1 MLRGPLRA
9 GVATLALALGTFTA
23 SAPALAQAVTPP
35 ATDPSA
41 SQDAASD
48 HAEARPSL
56 PQQSADSGQ
65 SDGESLHDVIVTG
78 THIAR
83 PELQSA
89 MPISVISAEDAQ
101 NYGRDTIYDSL
112 LLNPAIGPGLG
123 EMNSGGQ
130 EYDQGVANINLRNL
144 GANRSLVLVDGQR
157 WVSGGARTSAVDL
170 NTIPSALIDHYEV
183 VTGGASA
190 VYGADAIAGAVN
202 IIMKKEV
209 KGLHLS
215 FTDGISDQ
223 GDAAQRHGQISFGK
237 EFAGGRGHILF
248 GADYTSTDPISDAE
262 RGLTNH
268 RYVYEPN
275 SANNLAPGIPK
286 STGPNDG
293 IPDNVLVDYKQFYRS
308 SVPTFCVYAGK
319 SPCGSNAGQ
328 WYQLINGQL
337 TSIPKSSY
345 MVYGSPSDVGVET
358 DNGTGGL
365 PDTVDGLYTNVLMRI
380 KSVKASGMLRANYEL
395 TPSITWNNFF
405 SFAHSYT
412 RGNTEWP
419 VVRDDERATN
429 WYGGGPGEVAK
440 LTDPYLPAS
449 LRAFMVANNITS
461 IPLDRTYANLPTPWE
476 IHNRDNISFGT
487 DVGGALIGQ
496 LTWGAFGR
504 FGQVI
509 DHIETEN
516 ALGGNEWLQAR
527 NAIVDPVTGVI
538 ECADPAARAA
548 GCAPFNYYTTDAPSQ
563 AFDNYALK
571 NRFERTMNSMLNT
584 GVHTEGS
591 VLHLPYGDLAI
602 AAGVEWRQET
612 LHTTDDPDTAKVA
625 DILLGGADYSAHP
638 EMYARRR
645 TLEAYGEVNVPLLK
659 DLPFAKRLSIEG
671 AYRFSHY
678 NDNPDTGTWK
688 AGGSWEPI
696 SGVTFRGTYSYA
708 VRVPNF
714 GELLSPATVT
724 SGAAIADPCSTSY
737 IKSNPNYA
745 STCAG
750 VLASRGGLALPYPNT
765 NRPNLLAGGNPD
777 LTPETARTYTIGA
790 VFEPK
795 FLHNFDLTVDYWK
808 INITNVITT
817 LSDTTIL
824 DNCYGLGTTP
834 NAAYCQFVTRNPT
847 GTGYQAG
854 YNAQNDPTGQYLL
867 DGTIQSVDNS
877 RYVNL
882 AGMEA
887 RGIDVAANYHVPIGA
902 GLFTASLSGS
912 YTLNQ
917 ITYASADE
925 PGIDYAGKYTYPRF
939 KATLMTSYSIGKVTL
954 GVNTRFISATE
965 YDPTKSE
972 EYYEFQHIPAYVYND
987 VTLNFRATRQFTLSF
1002 GVKNIS
1008 NVSVPLE
1015 LLANTI
1021 SPHLANGSTSGA
1033 AGAAYY
1039 DEIGRYVFAKIN
1051 LNF

>member
-1 MLRGPLRA
+1 LDSRNAA
-9 GVATLALALGTFTA
+9 GGGT
-23 SAPALAQAVTPP
+23 
-35 ATDPSA
+35 
-41 SQDAASD
+41 DAA
-48 HAEARPSL
+48 PSL
-56 PQQSADSGQ
+56 PQQTVAKTVGSERHNA
-65 SDGESLHDVIVTG
+65 ESLHEIIVTG

-89 MPISVISAEDAQ
+89 MPISVISADDAA

-144 GANRSLVLVDGQR
+144 GANRSLVVVDGQR

-170 NTIPSALIDHYEV
+170 NTIPSALIDRYEV

-190 VYGADAIAGAVN
+190 VYGADAITGAVN
-202 IIMKKEV
+202 IIMKREV

-215 FTDGISDQ
+215 FTNGISEQ
-223 GDAAQRHGQISFGK
+223 GDAAQRHAQLSTGT
-237 EFAGGRGHILF
+237 EFAGGRGHIMF
-248 GADYTSTDPISDAE
+248 GADFTSTDPITDAQ
-262 RGLTNH
+262 RGLTNR

-275 SANNLAPGIPK
+275 SKDNLAPGIPK

-308 SVPTFCVYAGK
+308 TVPTFCVFNNK
-319 SPCGSNAGQ
+319 TPCGSNAGQ
-328 WYQLINGQL
+328 WYQLINGQV
-337 TSIPKSSY
+337 TSIPQSSY
-345 MVYGSPSDVGVET
+345 TIYGSPSDTGVMT

-365 PDTVDGLYTNVLMRI
+365 PDAVDGLYTNVLMRI
-380 KSVKASGMLRANYEL
+380 KSVKASGMFRANYEL
-395 TPSITWNNFF
+395 TPAITWNGFV
-405 SFAHSYT
+405 SFAHTYV

-429 WYGGGPGEVAK
+429 WYGGTTGEIAR
-440 LTDPYLPAS
+440 LTDPYLPNA
-449 LRAFMVANNITS
+449 LRAFMVANKISS

-476 IHNRDNISFGT
+476 IHDRNNITVGT
-487 DVGGALIGQ
+487 DVGGK
-496 LTWGAFGR
+496 LTNRLNWGSFVR

-527 NAIVDPVTGVI
+527 NVIADPVTGQAV
-538 ECADPAARAA
+538 CADTAARAG
-548 GCAPFNYYTTDAPSQ
+548 GCVPFNIYTTDAPSQ

-571 NRFERTMNSMLNT
+571 NRFERTMNSMLNA

-591 VLHLPYGDLAI
+591 VLTLPYGDLAI
-602 AAGVEWRQET
+602 AAGIEARQET
-612 LHTTDDPDTAKVA
+612 LHTTDDPDTVKVA
-625 DILLGGADYSAHP
+625 DILKGGADYSAHP

-645 TLEAYGEVNVPLLK
+645 TIEAYGEVNVPLLK
-659 DLPFAKRLSIEG
+659 DLPFARRLAIEG

-678 NDNPDTGTWK
+678 NDNPNTSTWK
-688 AGGSWEPI
+688 AGGSWEPV
-696 SGVTFRGTYSYA
+696 SGFTLRGTYSYA

-724 SGAAIADPCSTSY
+724 SGAAIADPCSTNY
-737 IKSNPNYA
+737 IKANPNYA
-745 STCAG
+745 ANCAG

-765 NRPNLLAGGNPD
+765 NRPNLLAGGNPN
-777 LTPETARTYTIGA
+777 LTPEKARTYTIGA
-790 VFEPK
+790 VFQPK
-795 FLHNFDLTVDYWK
+795 FLRNFDLTVDYWK
-808 INITNVITT
+808 VHINNVITT

-834 NAAYCQFVTRNPT
+834 DAAYCQFVTRNPT

-854 YNAQNDPTGQYLL
+854 YNASNDPTGQYLL
-867 DGTIQSVDNS
+867 DGTINSVDNS

-887 RGIDVAANYHVPIGA
+887 RGIDVAANYHVHIGE
-902 GLFTASLSGS
+902 GLFTAHLSGT

-917 ITYASADE
+917 ITFASASE

-939 KATLMTSYSIGKVTL
+939 KATLMTSYSIGKITV

-965 YDPTKSE
+965 YDPTKSL

-987 VTLNFRATRQFTLSF
+987 VTLNFRATRQLTLSA

-1008 NVSVPLE
+1008 NVQVPLE
-1015 LLANTI
+1015 LYANTI

-1039 DEIGRYVFAKIN
+1039 DAIGRYFFAKVDV
-1051 LNF
+1051 NF

>member
-1 MLRGPLRA
+1 MFRHPLRA
-9 GVATLALALGTFTA
+9 SVATFALALGTLVGSSPVYAQTA
-23 SAPALAQAVTPP
+23 ATPP
-35 ATDPSA
+35 AADPSDKQPA
-41 SQDAASD
+41 PGDNDDAGKD
-48 HAEARPSL
+48 I
-56 PQQSADSGQ
+56 
-65 SDGESLHDVIVTG
+65 IVTG

-83 PELQSA
+83 PELESA
-89 MPISVISAEDAQ
+89 MPISIIKAEDAA
-101 NYGRDTIYDSL
+101 NFGRDTVYDAL

-144 GANRSLVLVDGQR
+144 GANRSLVVVDGQR

-170 NTIPSALIDHYEV
+170 NTIPSALIDRYEV

-190 VYGADAIAGAVN
+190 VYGADAITGAVN

-209 KGLHLS
+209 KGVHFS
-215 FTDGISDQ
+215 FTDGISEQ
-223 GDAAQRHGQISFGK
+223 GDAAQRHG
-237 EFAGGRGHILF
+237 EFSAGTTFASGRGNILF
-248 GADYTSTDPISDAE
+248 GADFTSTDPIADNQ
-262 RGLTNH
+262 RGLSNH

-275 SANNLAPGIPK
+275 SRDNLAPGIPK
-286 STGPNDG
+286 STGPNDS

-308 SVPTFCVYAGK
+308 TVPTFCVFNNK
-319 SPCGSNAGQ
+319 TPCGSNAGQ

-337 TSIPKSSY
+337 TSIPQSSY
-345 MVYGSPSDVGVET
+345 TIYGTPSDTGVMT

-380 KSVKASGMLRANYEL
+380 KSVKSSGMFRANYEL
-395 TPSITWNNFF
+395 TPAITWNGFV
-405 SFAHSYT
+405 SFAHSYV

-429 WYGGGPGEVAK
+429 WYGGTTGEIAR
-440 LTDPYLPAS
+440 LTDPNLPDA
-449 LRAFMVANNITS
+449 LRAFMIANKITS
-461 IPLDRTYANLPTPWE
+461 IPLDRTYANLPAPWE
-476 IHNRDNISFGT
+476 IHDRNNVTFGT
-487 DVGGALIGQ
+487 DIGGK
-496 LTWGAFGR
+496 LTNRLNWGGFVR

-527 NAIVDPVTGVI
+527 NVIADPVTGQA
-538 ECADPAARAA
+538 ECADAGARAG
-548 GCAPFNYYTTDAPSQ
+548 GCVPFNIFTTDAPSK
-563 AFDNYALK
+563 AFDDYALK
-571 NRFERTMNSMLNT
+571 NRFERTMNSMLNA
-584 GVHTEGS
+584 GIHTDGS
-591 VLHLPYGDLAI
+591 LFSLPYGDLAI
-602 AAGVEWRQET
+602 AAGLELRQET
-612 LHTTDDPDTAKVA
+612 LHTTDDPDAAKVA
-625 DILLGGADYSAHP
+625 DILKGGADYAAHP

-645 TLEAYGEVNVPLLK
+645 TIEAYGEVNVPLLK

-678 NDNPDTGTWK
+678 SDNPDTSTWK

-696 SGVTFRGTYSYA
+696 SGITFRGTYSYA

-724 SGAAIADPCSTSY
+724 SGAAIADPCSTNY
-737 IKSNPNYA
+737 INSNPNYA
-745 STCAG
+745 ANCAA

-777 LTPETARTYTIGA
+777 LTPEKARTFTIGA
-790 VFEPK
+790 VFQPK
-795 FLHNFDLTVDYWK
+795 FLHNFDFTVDYWK
-808 INITNVITT
+808 INIANVITT

-834 NAAYCQFVTRNPT
+834 NAAYCQFISRNPT
-847 GTGYQAG
+847 GTGYQSG
-854 YNAQNDPTGQYLL
+854 FNAKNDPTGQYLL
-867 DGTIQSVDNS
+867 DGTINSVDNS

-887 RGIDVAANYHVPIGA
+887 RGIDVAASYRVMIGQGSFSAHVA
-902 GLFTASLSGS
+902 GT

-917 ITYASADE
+917 ITSASATE

-939 KATLMTSYSIGKVTL
+939 KATLMTSYSIGKFTF

-965 YDPTKSE
+965 YDPTKSL

-987 VTLNFRATRQFTLSF
+987 LTLNFRATNQFTLSV
-1002 GVKNIS
+1002 GVKNVS
-1008 NVSVPLE
+1008 NVDVPLE
-1015 LLANTI
+1015 LYANTV
-1021 SPHLANGSTSGA
+1021 SPHLANGSTSGS

-1039 DEIGRYVFAKIN
+1039 DAIGRYFFTKLN